1 MYRSRLYNN
10 GNNNQTSAA
19 YASFL
24 ETYFEHVRT
33 TNAMF
38 RSIQETL
45 HGPSIASATA
55 SAATATARTQQ
66 QQQQQQQQHYQS
78 QISGQRAPA
87 RDARHSTTTTTTNT
101 VPAPLARADDVD
113 YISGVTFNIPIQDN
127 DPSSIFSLLS
137 AYVSA
142 GTAAANTGAGTASAS
157 AHAAAPAPAPR
168 NGAHNTTVMRYSDI
182 SNNHRTYDACPITR
196 EPFATDER
204 VLMLQCHHYFSEN
217 GLNQWL
223 VSHST
228 CPVCRFNINNIV

>member
-10 GNNNQTSAA
+10 GNNNQTSA

-24 ETYFEHVRT
+24 DTYFEHVRT

-66 QQQQQQQQHYQS
+66 QQQQQYQS

-87 RDARHSTTTTTTNT
+87 RDARHFTTTTTTNT

-142 GTAAANTGAGTASAS
+142 GAAAANTGAGTASAP
-157 AHAAAPAPAPR
+157 APAPAPR

-228 CPVCRFNINNIV
+228 CPVCRFNINNII